1 MKNNNIDN
9 SDALEHKKKKILCVV
24 KNPSDRSFQSWMY
37 NTFFGALLKNKPK
50 RNHTKV
56 NWLMELTKDEIKL
69 LKEKTCEVIEIENYI
84 KKKLEKEK
92 TGVEN
97 NKT

>member
-1 MKNNNIDN
+1 MKTNDIDN
-9 SDALEHKKKKILCVV
+9 SDTLKHKKKKTLCAV
-24 KNPSDRSFQSWMY
+24 KNPSNRSEQPWIY

-56 NWLMELTKDEIKL
+56 NWLMKLNKDEIKL
-69 LKEKTCEVIEIENYI
+69 LREKTCIVIEIEDNI
-84 KKKLEKEK
+84 KKQLEKEK
-92 TGVEN
+92 TGVET